1 MRHLNG
7 KTIPLAVGAGG
18 EFVDAVSEMRNL
30 LRVDPT
36 PDDSAATTPLFRDV
50 ESNQPLRT
58 GALRRLLQ
66 SLMLALGEEP
76 RQFGLHSLRIG
87 GATALFA
94 AGATPM
100 VIRTMGRW
108 SSDCYRL
115 YVRAC
120 YEQTLYWSSRCGST
134 PVRDLAG
141 QWFDEVSYY

>member
-1 MRHLNG
+1 MANPSGWDDRCEHNAKIL
-7 KTIPLAVGAGG
+7 K
-18 EFVDAVSEMRNL
+18 L
-30 LRVDPT
+30 LD
-36 PDDSAATTPLFRDV
+36 FGDV

-58 GALRRLLQ
+58 GSLRRLLQ
-66 SLMLALGEEP
+66 SLMLAVGEEP
-76 RQFGLHSLRIG
+76 KHFGLHSLRIG

-94 AGATPM
+94 AGATPT

-120 YEQTLYWSSRCGST
+120 YEQTLFWSSKYGST

>member
-1 MRHLNG
+1 MTRLDRDPAWWAIEWWSLG
-7 KTIPLAVGAGG
+7 VGRSFSGRLPR
-18 EFVDAVSEMRNL
+18 S
-30 LRVDPT
+30 
-36 PDDSAATTPLFRDV
+36 SSSTPLFRDV

-66 SLMLALGEEP
+66 SLMLAIGEEP
-76 RQFGLHSLRIG
+76 KQFGLHSLRIG

-94 AGATPM
+94 AGATPI

-120 YEQTLYWSSRCGST
+120 YEQTLFWSSRCGST
-134 PVRDLAG
+134 PVRGLAG
-141 QWFDEVSYY
+141 QWFV